1 MFLDHSCTLSKKCES
16 YLEEWARVDSQRTR
30 TLRHDES
37 FEAQNEGQR
46 LGRIERQRNNS
57 RHQAPVH
64 DVSKA
69 LLTGYYS
76 PDDSSHAR
84 KPGKYFMEPVSGL

>member
-1 MFLDHSCTLSKKCES
+1 MDLEANQPGILATVAYNGRNVK
-16 YLEEWARVDSQRTR
+16 LEEWAGVDSQRTL

-37 FEAQNEGQR
+37 FKAQKRQR
-46 LGRIERQRNNS
+46 LGRTERQRDTS

-69 LLTGYYS
+69 LLTGYYT
-76 PDDSSHAR
+76 PSHTFVL
-84 KPGKYFMEPVSGL
+84 GDQ